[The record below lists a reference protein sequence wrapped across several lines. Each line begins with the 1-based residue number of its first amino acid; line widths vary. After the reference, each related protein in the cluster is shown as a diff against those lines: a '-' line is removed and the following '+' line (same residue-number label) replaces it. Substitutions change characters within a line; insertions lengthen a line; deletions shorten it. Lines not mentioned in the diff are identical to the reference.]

1 MREEKTK
8 KPRRGETQAL
18 PEAPLSVLADG
29 AEGDLSALLD
39 ALPEHSEVLGMRE
52 PPREQYPGLRF
63 DQCAPHGR
71 FVLPAGTS
79 AWNAAAAADF
89 CKRLAECEA
98 DAVFYPSARAHA
110 DKGAERALLPCDPV
124 RELADGFAPRRWNC
138 ALRVPLY
145 EDIQRRL
152 HGVAPDAGIPLL
164 AALLCENAAITRE
177 PLFAEHA
184 AHTPAPTPDADAVAA
199 LVRCFNASKTSL
211 TAARYRFA
219 FDYVCGRVVAAHAL
233 LAKARDRA
241 GLRDLDEFL
250 KKENMA
256 LRVAAAERAPLNLIA
271 ALRKREFNASPLMLP
286 AILLALAAE
295 KKQ

>member
-1 MREEKTK
+1 MKEEKAK
-8 KPRRGETQAL
+8 KQRRGGAAVM
-18 PEAPLSVLADG
+18 PEAPLSVLAAG
-29 AEGDLSALLD
+29 TEGDLSALLN
-39 ALPEHSEVLGMRE
+39 ALPAGSEVLGMPD
-52 PPREQYPGLRF
+52 PPRERYPHLRF
-63 DQCAPHGR
+63 DGAQPHGR
-71 FVLPAGTS
+71 FVLPAGGE
-79 AWNAAAAADF
+79 WDPAAAEDF

-98 DAVFYPSARAHA
+98 DAVFYPSARAPRER
-110 DKGAERALLPCDPV
+110 GAERALLPCDPV

-145 EDIQRRL
+145 EDILRRL

-184 AHTPAPTPDADAVAA
+184 AHTPAPMPDADAVAA

-219 FDYVCGRVVAAHAL
+219 FDYVCGRVVAAYAM
-233 LAKARDRA
+233 LAKVRDRA

>member
-1 MREEKTK
+1 MKEEKAK
-8 KPRRGETQAL
+8 KQRRGGAAVM
-18 PEAPLSVLADG
+18 PEAPLSVLAAG
-29 AEGDLSALLD
+29 TEGDLSALLN
-39 ALPEHSEVLGMRE
+39 ALPAGSEVLGMPD
-52 PPREQYPGLRF
+52 PPRERYPHLRF
-63 DQCAPHGR
+63 DGAQPHGR
-71 FVLPAGTS
+71 FVLPAGGE
-79 AWNAAAAADF
+79 WDPAAAEDF

-98 DAVFYPSARAHA
+98 DAVFYPSARAPRER
-110 DKGAERALLPCDPV
+110 GAERALLPCDPV

-138 ALRVPLY
+138 ALQTALY
-145 EDIQRRL
+145 ETVCCRAD
-152 HGVAPDAGIPLL
+152 GVPQDVGMPLL
-164 AALLCENAAITRE
+164 AALFCEHAAITRE
-177 PLFAEHA
+177 TLFSGGETCAPPL
-184 AHTPAPTPDADAVAA
+184 PDGDAVAA
-199 LVRCFNASKTSL
+199 LVRCFNGCKAAL

-219 FDYVCGRVVAAHAL
+219 FDYVCGRIVAAYAL

-241 GLRDLDEFL
+241 GLRDLDEML

>member
-1 MREEKTK
+1 MKEEKAK
-8 KPRRGETQAL
+8 KQRRGGAAVM
-18 PEAPLSVLADG
+18 PEAPLSVLAAG
-29 AEGDLSALLD
+29 TEGDLSALLN
-39 ALPEHSEVLGMRE
+39 ALPEHSEVLGMPA
-52 PPREQYPGLRF
+52 PPRERYPHLRF
-63 DQCAPHGR
+63 DGAQPHGR
-71 FVLPAGTS
+71 FVLPAGGE
-79 AWNAAAAADF
+79 WDPAAAEDF

-98 DAVFYPSARAHA
+98 DAVFYPSARAPRER
-110 DKGAERALLPCDPV
+110 GAERALLPCDPV

-145 EDIQRRL
+145 EDILRRL

-184 AHTPAPTPDADAVAA
+184 AHMPAPMPDADAVAA

-219 FDYVCGRVVAAHAL
+219 FDYVCGRVVAAYAM
-233 LAKARDRA
+233 LAKVRDRA